1 MPIRLISASPMNA
14 TVHAAIASRRAQ
26 YLGVGEL
33 LITTAAC
40 TIFWGW
46 PEIVFPAQARAG
58 LTFGI
63 AMGVPSGLGLWAM
76 YRLFDMILA
85 RANGARTR
93 RERLHQETSHN
104 AEEKKRR
111 VLAGFQV

>member
-1 MPIRLISASPMNA
+1 MRIHLISAPPMDA

-26 YLGVGEL
+26 YLGVGEM

-46 PEIVFPAQARAG
+46 PEIVIPAQARAG

-63 AMGVPSGLGLWAM
+63 EMGVPSGVGLWAM
-76 YRLFDMILA
+76 YRLFDAILV
-85 RANGARTR
+85 RANRARTR
-93 RERLHQETSHN
+93 RERSH
-104 AEEKKRR
+104 
-111 VLAGFQV
+111 

>member
-33 LITTAAC
+33 LIT

-76 YRLFDMILA
+76 YRLFDTILA

-93 RERLHQETSHN
+93 RERSHQETSHN
-104 AEEKKRR
+104 AEEESRR
-111 VLAGFQV
+111 VSSGFQV

>member
-14 TVHAAIASRRAQ
+14 TVHAAIASRSAQ

-76 YRLFDMILA
+76 YRLFDTILA
-85 RANGARTR
+85 RTNGARTR
-93 RERLHQETSHN
+93 RERSHQETSHN
-104 AEEKKRR
+104 AEEESRR
-111 VLAGFQV
+111 VSSGFQV